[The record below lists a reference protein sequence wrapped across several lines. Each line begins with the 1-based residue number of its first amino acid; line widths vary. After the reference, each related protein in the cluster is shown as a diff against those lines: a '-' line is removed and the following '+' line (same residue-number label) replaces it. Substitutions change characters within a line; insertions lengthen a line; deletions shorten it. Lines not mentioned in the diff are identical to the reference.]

1 MESQSKIWQTILV
14 LVLANII
21 GYLLW
26 AYPAF
31 LYVGLGIGVGS
42 MAIPKLAAWIHWAW
56 MKLAEGLGWVNSRI
70 LLGLV
75 FFLLLTPIA
84 LLVRLFRK
92 DPLQLKPPKAESLFH
107 ERDHVFTAKDLEN
120 PW

>member
-1 MESQSKIWQTILV
+1 MQSQAQIWKTILV
-14 LVLANII
+14 LVIANLI
-21 GYLLW
+21 
-26 AYPAF
+26 AF
-31 LYVGLGIGVGS
+31 VIWRYQALLYVAIGLGVLS
-42 MAIPKLAAWIHWAW
+42 LLSPQLAKWIHIGW

-92 DPLQLKPPKAESLFH
+92 DPLQLKRPQSSSLFH
-107 ERDHVFTAKDLEN
+107 ERNHLFQAEDLKN